1 MEEKKEKTLIAVVGP
16 TASGKTELAVQLAK
30 KYDGEVVSADSMQI
44 YIGMD
49 IASAKPTK
57 EEMDG
62 VPHHLIDFLDPYET
76 FSVSDYVKLAA
87 RAIDKIIAKGK
98 QPIICGGTGLYIRS
112 LINNISFSDEEKNE
126 ELRRELEEKYDE
138 QGGEAMLRELSGFDP
153 ESAARLHPSDK
164 KRIVRA
170 VEIYRSTGIC
180 MTEHIRRS
188 KLVPSPY
195 RVTAIGLTFA
205 DRQKL
210 YERIN
215 LRVDR
220 MLEMG
225 LLEEAKKF
233 YADEKGHT
241 ASAAIGYK
249 ELRPYLEG
257 RISLEAAVEK
267 LKMETRRFAKRQ
279 MTWFRSDNYIHW
291 IEVDN
296 CDDLLAEAERIIQNG
311 GAPWTNP
318 L

>member
-1 MEEKKEKTLIAVVGP
+1 MEKEKGLIAVVGP
-16 TASGKTELAVQLAK
+16 TASGKTALAVQLAK
-30 KYDGEVVSADSMQI
+30 KYNGEIVSADSMQI
-44 YIGMD
+44 YTGMD

-57 EEMDG
+57 EEMEG
-62 VPHHLIDFLDPYET
+62 IPHHLIDFLDPYET

-87 RAIDKIIAKGK
+87 RSIDKILAKGK
-98 QPIICGGTGLYIRS
+98 QPIVCGGTGLYVRS

-126 ELRRELEEKYDE
+126 QLRQELNDKYDE
-138 QGGEAMLRELSGFDP
+138 VGGEAMLRELSEFDP
-153 ESAARLHPSDK
+153 DSARRLHPADK

-170 VEIYRSTGIC
+170 IEIYRATGIS

-188 KLVPSPY
+188 RLIPSPY
-195 RVTAIGLTFA
+195 QVTAIGLTFA

-215 LRVDR
+215 ARVDN

-225 LLEEAKKF
+225 LVEEARKF

-279 MTWFRSDNYIHW
+279 MTWFRSDDYIHW

-296 CDDLLAEAERIIQNG
+296 CTDLLAEADRIIQNG
-311 GAPWTNP
+311 GTSWTNP